1 LGLGKRI
8 RNPTSNHNDD
18 NHYNC
23 CANYNHHL
31 CADHNDHHID
41 IDIDN
46 DYQYDYDYHC
56 PWLTSLYGC
65 KGCIFLELGS

>member
-18 NHYNC
+18 NHYDG
-23 CANYNHHL
+23 CANYHDHHHR
-31 CADHNDHHID
+31 CADNDNNH
-41 IDIDN
+41 IDN
-46 DYQYDYDYHC
+46 DYDHHHC

-65 KGCIFLELGS
+65 KGCIFLELGL